1 MNKNKIKLVAFSF
14 ILGFV
19 FSNHSL
25 ATDQII
31 AQPNSTE
38 FLDELKIARELV
50 QKSQDNLAS
59 INRKRSTVHQQIEDL
74 PDEQKK
80 QILREN
86 GENWLSA
93 HQHSEDC
100 MEEYLSKLVSAYVK
114 LTESHPSFQNVK
126 SELLSQHPKYN
137 KNKHTESY
145 KNQLSLLANTFHN
158 ELIKDRVSRK
168 KASFLANLI
177 KPTGSIKFED
187 RMRLIGITVEPQ
199 SWIIQAAYSLAQ
211 LRAGNI
217 STARKENVKLLR
229 KSEKLSQKGHGIN
242 YRKEGDVRTYKSV
255 YREYLLH
262 RALIESHAKEKGLA
276 KKYLTRSLKIEEDE
290 EIKSEQNLIIREIN
304 SLSKS

>member
-1 MNKNKIKLVAFSF
+1 MNQNKIRLVAFSF
-14 ILGFV
+14 ILAFV

-25 ATDQII
+25 ATDKII
-31 AQPNSTE
+31 THPNSE
-38 FLDELKIARELV
+38 ELLDELNIVRDLK
-50 QKSQDNLAS
+50 QKKHDHFE
-59 INRKRSTVHQQIEDL
+59 INKWKPGFRKLLEENGEKWSTVHRQAKDSL
-74 PDEQKK
+74 
-80 QILREN
+80 
-86 GENWLSA
+86 
-93 HQHSEDC
+93 
-100 MEEYLSKLVSAYVK
+100 EEYLSKLTSAYIN
-114 LTESHPSFQNVK
+114 LPESHPSCQNVK

-137 KNKHTESY
+137 KKKLTESY
-145 KNQLSLLANTFHN
+145 KNHLTLLANTFHN
-158 ELIKDRVSRK
+158 ELIKEKISQK
-168 KASFLANLI
+168 KASFLADLI

-229 KSEKLSQKGHGIN
+229 KSEKLSKKGNGIN
-242 YRKEGDVRTYKSV
+242 YRKEGDVRTYQSL

-276 KKYLTRSLKIEEDE
+276 KKYLTRSLKIEEDK

>member
-1 MNKNKIKLVAFSF
+1 MNQNKIRLVAFCF

-19 FSNHSL
+19 FSKHSL
-25 ATDQII
+25 ATDKII
-31 AQPNSTE
+31 AHPNSE
-38 FLDELKIARELV
+38 ELLDELNIVR
-50 QKSQDNLAS
+50 
-59 INRKRSTVHQQIEDL
+59 DL
-74 PDEQKK
+74 KQKK
-80 QILREN
+80 HDHFEINKWKPGFRKLLEEN
-86 GENWLSA
+86 GEKWSTTHRQAKDTL
-93 HQHSEDC
+93 
-100 MEEYLSKLVSAYVK
+100 EEYLSKLASAYIN
-114 LTESHPSFQNVK
+114 LPESHPSFQNVK
-126 SELLSQHPKYN
+126 SELLSQHPKFN
-137 KNKHTESY
+137 KKKLTESY
-145 KNQLSLLANTFHN
+145 RINLTLLANTFHN
-158 ELIKDRVSRK
+158 ELIKEKISQK
-168 KASFLANLI
+168 KASFLADLI

-229 KSEKLSQKGHGIN
+229 KSEKLSKKGNGIN
-242 YRKEGDVRTYKSV
+242 YRKEGDVRTYQSL

-276 KKYLTRSLKIEEDE
+276 KKYLTRSLKIEEDK

>member
-1 MNKNKIKLVAFSF
+1 
-14 ILGFV
+14 
-19 FSNHSL
+19 L
-25 ATDQII
+25 ATDKII
-31 AQPNSTE
+31 TPSHSKE
-38 FLDELKIARELV
+38 FLHKLNTARELV

-59 INRKRSTVHQQIEDL
+59 INRKRSNLHQNIEDL

-80 QILREN
+80 QMLNEN
-86 GENWLSA
+86 GEKWLTARQQS
-93 HQHSEDC
+93 QDSL
-100 MEEYLSKLVSAYVK
+100 EEYLSKLASAYIN
-114 LTESHPSFQNVK
+114 LPESHPSFQNVK
-126 SELLSQHPKYN
+126 SELLSQHPKFN
-137 KNKHTESY
+137 KKKLTESY
-145 KNQLSLLANTFHN
+145 RINLTLLANTFHN
-158 ELIKDRVSRK
+158 ELIKEKISQK
-168 KASFLANLI
+168 KASFLADLI

-187 RMRLIGITVEPQ
+187 RMRLIGITIEPQ

-229 KSEKLSQKGHGIN
+229 KSEKLSKKGNGIN
-242 YRKEGDVRTYKSV
+242 YRKEGDVRTYQSL

-276 KKYLTRSLKIEEDE
+276 KKYLTRSLKIEENK

>member
-1 MNKNKIKLVAFSF
+1 
-14 ILGFV
+14 
-19 FSNHSL
+19 
-25 ATDQII
+25 
-31 AQPNSTE
+31 
-38 FLDELKIARELV
+38 
-50 QKSQDNLAS
+50 
-59 INRKRSTVHQQIEDL
+59 
-74 PDEQKK
+74 
-80 QILREN
+80 
-86 GENWLSA
+86 
-93 HQHSEDC
+93 
-100 MEEYLSKLVSAYVK
+100 
-114 LTESHPSFQNVK
+114 
-126 SELLSQHPKYN
+126 
-137 KNKHTESY
+137 
-145 KNQLSLLANTFHN
+145 
-158 ELIKDRVSRK
+158 
-168 KASFLANLI
+168 
-177 KPTGSIKFED
+177 
-187 RMRLIGITVEPQ
+187 MRLIGITVEPQ

>member
-31 AQPNSTE
+31 AHPNAE
-38 FLDELKIARELV
+38 QVLDELNTAR
-50 QKSQDNLAS
+50 
-59 INRKRSTVHQQIEDL
+59 DL
-74 PDEQKK
+74 NQKK
-80 QILREN
+80 HDHFEINKWKLLKEN
-86 GENWLSA
+86 GEKWLTANQRAKVSIV
-93 HQHSEDC
+93 
-100 MEEYLSKLVSAYVK
+100 EYLARLAAAYVN
-114 LTESHPSFQNVK
+114 LPDNHPLFQKVK
-126 SELLSQHPKYN
+126 EELISQHPKYN
-137 KNKHTESY
+137 KNKLTESY

-187 RMRLIGITVEPQ
+187 RMQLIGITVEPR

-211 LRAGNI
+211 LRTGNI

-229 KSEKLSQKGHGIN
+229 KSEKLSQKGNGIN
-242 YRKEGDVRTYKSV
+242 YRKEGDVRTYQSL

-262 RALIESHAKEKGLA
+262 RALIESHAKEKEVA
-276 KKYLTRSLKIEEDE
+276 KKYLNRCLKIEEDQ
-290 EIKSEQNLIIREIN
+290 EIKSEQNIIILEIN
-304 SLSKS
+304 SLSNA